1 MAIKDWYQKYSLIEA
16 EGRVWKHQRNQR
28 PKLSKEEV
36 RNEILRR
43 QAERKQKMQAEGGGC
58 T

>member
-1 MAIKDWYQKYSLIEA
+1 MAVKDWYQKYSLIEA

-43 QAERKQKMQAEGGGC
+43 QAERKQKMQAEGGN
-58 T
+58 